1 MYFSDLSGEVDG
13 PVLAHPEEPVEQ
25 IKECLEEDLYA
36 SRCLHQWIA
45 LDGVKEVQW
54 KAHVE
59 ISTVSGIIL
68 CHSRTLDE
76 YPVRDG
82 DTLRVVF
89 IPTSHAL
96 DAAVVEGTA
105 AE

>member
-1 MYFSDLSGEVDG
+1 M
-13 PVLAHPEEPVEQ
+13 
-25 IKECLEEDLYA
+25 
-36 SRCLHQWIA
+36 
-45 LDGVKEVQW
+45 
-54 KAHVE
+54 
-59 ISTVSGIIL
+59 SGIIL
-68 CHSRTLDE
+68 SHTRTLDE

-82 DTLRVVF
+82 DTLCVVF